1 LVNVPQARNKETDR
15 IACMANELRKMGV
28 ETEELPDG
36 LIVHHCANPKAGVL
50 DGHSDHRIVMALS
63 LAAMA
68 LNKPSYI
75 DTAEAIDVTFPEFVP
90 LMNGLG
96 ARMKLTE

>member
-1 LVNVPQARNKETDR
+1 
-15 IACMANELRKMGV
+15 MATELKKMGV

-36 LIVHHCANPKAGVL
+36 LVVHHCANPKAAEL

-63 LAAMA
+63 VAAMA
-68 LNKPSYI
+68 LDGPSHI

-96 ARMKLTE
+96 ARMKFTD